1 MLFNLSR
8 KNFKKSIRDYSVYF
22 FTLILGV
29 AVFYIF
35 NAIETQ
41 TAMMEVTKAKA
52 EIIDMMNSA
61 LEAVSIFVSF
71 ILGYLIV
78 YASRF
83 MLKKRKKEF
92 AVYLTLGMKKT
103 QISGMLWIETVFM
116 GIISLGVGLLV
127 GIGLSQFMSLFVSK
141 IFEADLS
148 KFVFTVS
155 GKAIA
160 KSVLYFF
167 VIYIVVMILNTW
179 EISRARLIRFLTAEK
194 KKEKNFLKNPILSV
208 LVFVLAW
215 VILGYAYYNVTGN
228 AQALTTEVDV
238 FTQIILGIIGTFLVF
253 WSVSGFFAAMAG
265 KASKVYYKGLNSF
278 AVGEI
283 SNKLNSMVA
292 SATIICLLLFMSLC
306 IITSVFTRKAYKDK
320 LVDELAP
327 MDISMEKV
335 VIEDHKTIE
344 DVFEEKKISMDAFC
358 DITEAYSFNS
368 EEITNAAVLGN
379 YLLKNMDKYGQE
391 YANVQVEIM
400 KVQDYNRFAKIYH
413 QKTYKLEEDEYLFL
427 ANQEGALQIFNKG
440 LEANQEITFQGKKYY
455 AKENVCQEGFVMMSY
470 DKSNQG
476 ILLLPDEADLS
487 QCKKYCNYI
496 AANYKNDS
504 KKFRTMVD
512 EQISNNMK
520 NSWEVTYPVVTA
532 TRSNIIDDSIGTSAM
547 YIFLGMYLGI
557 SFLLSGAAILSLKV
571 LSDAADSKDKY
582 EILRKL
588 GCEERKIRGVVWKQN
603 SMFFALP
610 VLVAGIHSVFGIQVC
625 NQLLSIYGEQSILPG
640 LTAAVILVLLFYGGY
655 FLIAQLCSLRII
667 RGEKI

>member
-127 GIGLSQFMSLFVSK
+127 GIGFSQFMSLFVSK

-155 GKAIA
+155 GKAIV

-265 KASKVYYKGLNSF
+265 KVSKVYYKGLNSF

-368 EEITNAAVLGN
+368 KEITNTAVLGN

-413 QKTYKLEEDEYLFL
+413 QKTYKLEEDEYLFV

-603 SMFFALP
+603 SMFFGLP

>member
-127 GIGLSQFMSLFVSK
+127 GIGFSQFMSLFVSK

-155 GKAIA
+155 GKAIV

-265 KASKVYYKGLNSF
+265 KVSKVYYKGLNSF

-368 EEITNAAVLGN
+368 KEITNTAVLGN

-413 QKTYKLEEDEYLFL
+413 QKTYKLEEDEYLFV

-476 ILLLPDEADLS
+476 ILLLPDE
-487 QCKKYCNYI
+487 YCNYI

-603 SMFFALP
+603 SMFFGLP